1 MMTKTFFVNAKVF
14 QSMLGTASKLNIK
27 SDFSQIDHSLK
38 HNENLTI
45 LMATT
50 KNLIS

>member
-38 HNENLTI
+38 ANSSRI
-45 LMATT
+45 AA
-50 KNLIS
+50 SD